1 MERKLIQIFVLLNS
15 LFMVVSSVEPWAFHR
30 YYRPASGDNLYT
42 TNWKEIGT
50 TKMNEAG
57 KYGYIYYG
65 STCDL
70 YPSRVAG
77 TIPLYRM
84 MKLPSVIH
92 MYTTSEPERRTM
104 IASREWKAEG
114 VAGYCYPTVRKDTVA
129 LYRYRKGNAYFY
141 TTKSD
146 LGHFTAGEKS
156 RHGFISEGIACFV
169 PVKHAQKNWRTEWKK
184 DLNKLMG
191 QWPSKYEAK
200 LATSIYTYLSNKY
213 NWRDW
218 LVVVYP
224 DMYGGDNHWRHAC
237 KNTYTVDYI
246 HWRKNYNVMVSSVRK
261 GKPFVKFTGDAKP
274 ELDEFSPG
282 SIFSEP
288 TTAQKIYENLPED
301 VKSCKYPLVGA
312 VHMGTSN
319 EWVKEGSTFEVRAR
333 PERLFHQ
340 VFKAGKVSLDW
351 LNWLTRPTYLV
362 EWHVFILG

>member
-1 MERKLIQIFVLLNS
+1 MELIQSFFVFS
-15 LFMVVSSVEPWAFHR
+15 ALFTVASSVEPVMFHR
-30 YYRPASGDNLYT
+30 YHRRHIEDNLYT
-42 TNWKEIGT
+42 TNWLEIGT
-50 TKMNEAG
+50 KKFLSRG
-57 KYGYIYYG
+57 KYGYVYWGPSCSI
-65 STCDL
+65 
-70 YPSRVAG
+70 YPSKVEG
-77 TIPLYRM
+77 TVPLYRM
-84 MKLPSVIH
+84 LKLPAHIH
-92 MYTTSEPERRTM
+92 MYTTNEPERQTM
-104 IASREWKAEG
+104 IASGWKPEG
-114 VAGYCYPTVRKDTVA
+114 VAGYCYPTVRRDTTA

-141 TTKSD
+141 TKKPD
-146 LGHFTAGEKS
+146 LGKF
-156 RHGFISEGIACFV
+156 EGGIHQKARGGYIAEGVACFV
-169 PVKHAQKNWRTEWKK
+169 PVKKAQKNWKTEWRK
-184 DLNKLMG
+184 DLDKLMG
-191 QWPSKYEAK
+191 QWPSGYEAQ
-200 LATSIYTYLSNKY
+200 LATAIYTYLSNKY
-213 NWRDW
+213 NWREW

-319 EWVKEGSTFEVRAR
+319 DWVKEGSTFEVRAR